1 MNDAKGLK
9 NMLGGLIGGNFHN
22 EIQSFFESILDADN
36 DGLIIN
42 DVGGAILEKSN
53 FGLGGILEK
62 LFNKK

>member
-36 DGLIIN
+36 D
-42 DVGGAILEKSN
+42 
-53 FGLGGILEK
+53 
-62 LFNKK
+62 